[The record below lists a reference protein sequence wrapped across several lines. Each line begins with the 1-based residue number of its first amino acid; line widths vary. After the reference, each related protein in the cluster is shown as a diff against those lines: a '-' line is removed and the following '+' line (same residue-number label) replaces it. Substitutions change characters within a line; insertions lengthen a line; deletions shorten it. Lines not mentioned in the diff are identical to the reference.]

1 MHADSTLDIDL
12 AAIRRNAGRFR
23 RGCGQ
28 RRAICGVVKAD
39 AYGLGAA
46 AIGPVLESAGWD
58 MLAVH
63 RIDEALSLLDHVHVP
78 LLVLGPVRGLS
89 PLHPLATPLSEGR
102 IQLCVQDADA
112 LNDAR
117 SLGESLGR
125 PIPVHLEVDTGM
137 GRGVPLEAVPAM
149 LRGLL
154 ADQRLEPAGVMT
166 HFTAASDIAC
176 ARNQYEQFDHSML
189 TMRRRLPVACH
200 RHAAA
205 TTATLLDS
213 SLRGDMVRI
222 GLGWVGHAIGVDRPA
237 IDGESL
243 EGAVRWTSRIASI
256 RSVPQ
261 GTPLGYGSRHTCLR
275 DTRIAMLPVG
285 YADGLPVQ
293 VTGHPLSI
301 LDTAGACL
309 CTAQVVGTVAMD
321 QVLLDV
327 THVPAGAV
335 SIGTTVQVFDGTS
348 LGAFAS
354 AMGLQ
359 PHHLLT
365 AIGPRVHRRIA
376 DQTLARGPQ
385 ALSAAA
391 G

>member
-1 MHADSTLDIDL
+1 MHADSTLHIDL
-12 AAIRRNAGRFR
+12 AAIRRNARRFR

-28 RRAICGVVKAD
+28 GRAICGVVKAD

-46 AIGPVLESAGWD
+46 AIAPVLESAGWD

-63 RIDEALSLLDHVHVP
+63 RIDEALALLDLVEVP

-89 PLHPLATPLSEGR
+89 PLHPLTTPLVEGR
-102 IQLCVQDADA
+102 VHLCVQDVDA
-112 LNDAR
+112 VNDAR
-117 SLGESLGR
+117 SLGQSMGR

-137 GRGVPLEAVPAM
+137 GRGIAIDAVPAM

-154 ADQRLEPAGVMT
+154 ADPRLEPAGVMT
-166 HFTAASDIAC
+166 HFTAAGDVSR
-176 ARNQYEQFDHSML
+176 ARTQFAQLDRSML
-189 TMRRRLPVACH
+189 TVRRRLPVTCR

-205 TTATLLDS
+205 TTATLLDPT
-213 SLRGDMVRI
+213 LRGDMVRI
-222 GLGWVGHAIGVDRPA
+222 GLGWVGHALGVERPT

-243 EGAVRWTSRIASI
+243 EGAIRWTSRIASI
-256 RSVPQ
+256 RSVPR
-261 GTPLGYGSRHTCLR
+261 GTPLGYGSRHTCPH
-275 DTRIAMLPVG
+275 DARIAMLPVG
-285 YADGLPVQ
+285 YADGLPVCA
-293 VTGHPLSI
+293 TGFGFPVLNSDGTC
-301 LDTAGACL
+301 LGTAP
-309 CTAQVVGTVAMD
+309 VVGVVAMD

-327 THVPAGAV
+327 SQLPLGAV
-335 SIGTTVQVFDGTS
+335 STGTTVQLFDGAT
-348 LGAFAS
+348 LPAFAL

-376 DQTLARGPQ
+376 DQTQISRPQ
-385 ALSAAA
+385 VAA